1 MCSKMFSVVF
11 PSFWLFQ
18 HGCSSM
24 GWTNSVFIQCLA
36 TVEINELDLYSCSSF
51 INIVKS
57 VWSGEKANFRICVTW
72 CCLLKLK
79 KYHILVK
86 DTYTCSE
93 SIKKFM
99 RIINTKF
106 RVMVTAGREGGDTG
120 TSTLW
125 AKFLKLGKGGT
136 QVYVLYTFM
145 YILNIS

>member
-1 MCSKMFSVVF
+1 M
-11 PSFWLFQ
+11 
-18 HGCSSM
+18 
-24 GWTNSVFIQCLA
+24 
-36 TVEINELDLYSCSSF
+36 
-51 INIVKS
+51 
-57 VWSGEKANFRICVTW
+57 
-72 CCLLKLK
+72 KLK
-79 KYHILVK
+79 KYHILIK
-86 DTYTCSE
+86 DTYTCSK